1 MRFNEVT
8 NSLGQNVTWDAPVD
22 RVETGI
28 NYHVSR
34 ELVIKGVAQF
44 TNLDDTEWKLIPGVQ
59 MSFSF

>member
-1 MRFNEVT
+1 M
-8 NSLGQNVTWDAPVD
+8 PPID